1 MTLLALE
8 PIGGIAGDML
18 LAALL
23 DVGAPRAALDEG
35 LAALAKAAKDEDL
48 ASVRVLAAAAEVN
61 GIASLHVTVQ
71 LPDAVREREPHHR
84 PYRVIREWLGSARLA
99 PRAKDYA
106 QAAFR
111 KLAEAEGRIHG
122 VGPDEVEFHEVGA
135 LDSIVDVVGAS
146 LLVAAL
152 DPGRIVA
159 LPPPAGSGTVRSRHG
174 PIPVPAP
181 AVIELLR
188 GRALGP
194 SGPGERTTPTGAALL
209 AAMSEP
215 VESLPAM
222 TVRRAGYGAGTK
234 RWDDAPNVLRA
245 VVGEEASSSREALL
259 VLETNLDDLSPQ
271 FVAAALEAALA
282 AGALD
287 AWVAPLTMKKGRPG
301 HLFGA
306 LVADAGRGAVEEAIF
321 RETSTLGIR
330 ATRVDRTALDRK
342 VVEVSTEYG
351 TVRVKLGKIGGSV
364 VNVAPEF

>member
-1 MTLLALE
+1 
-8 PIGGIAGDML
+8 
-18 LAALL
+18 
-23 DVGAPRAALDEG
+23 
-35 LAALAKAAKDEDL
+35 
-48 ASVRVLAAAAEVN
+48 
-61 GIASLHVTVQ
+61 
-71 LPDAVREREPHHR
+71 
-84 PYRVIREWLGSARLA
+84 
-99 PRAKDYA
+99 
-106 QAAFR
+106 
-111 KLAEAEGRIHG
+111 
-122 VGPDEVEFHEVGA
+122 
-135 LDSIVDVVGAS
+135 
-146 LLVAAL
+146 
-152 DPGRIVA
+152 
-159 LPPPAGSGTVRSRHG
+159 VRSRHG

-209 AAMSEP
+209 ATMSEP

-222 TVRRAGYGAGTK
+222 RILRAGYGAGTK

-306 LVADAGRGAVEEAIF
+306 LVAGAGRGAVEEAIF

-330 ATRVDRTALDRK
+330 ATRVDRTALDRE

-351 TVRVKLGKIGGSV
+351 TVRVKLGKIGGSI
-364 VNVAPEF
+364 VNVAPEFDDCRARASERGVAVKEVAAAAIAAFRTSK